1 MPSLFDKL
9 NKEMTAS
16 GIRARSGAA
25 RTWLGQKLYKF
36 KMPTDRSNVLNDP
49 TRIAAKAFVGKMY
62 IFHYDPKYKATLPV
76 YDKFPLVIP
85 MDIYSD
91 GFLGLNLHY
100 LDPYSRLVLL
110 DRLHDFI
117 NNDKYD
123 DSTKFKLSYD
133 LLSSSK
139 RYSRLIADCTKRY
152 LLTHIMSSMIYIEPD
167 NWETAIFL
175 PTEKMVYK
183 V

>member
-9 NKEMTAS
+9 NKEMTAD
-16 GIRARSGAA
+16 GIKPRTAQARA
-25 RTWLGQKLYKF
+25 WIQNKFFKLR
-36 KMPTDRSNVLNDP
+36 MPSNRSNILNDSSRVSP
-49 TRIAAKAFVGKMY
+49 QAFIGKMY
-62 IFHYDPKYKATLPV
+62 LYHYDPKLKDELPV
-76 YDKFPLVIP
+76 WDKFPLVIP

-100 LDPYSRLVLL
+100 LDPYNRLLLL

-123 DSTKFKLSYD
+123 DTTRFRMSYD
-133 LLSSSK
+133 LLSKSR
-139 RYSRLIADCTKRY
+139 RYRLIEPCIKRY
-152 LLTHIMSSMIYIEPD
+152 LFSHIMSPIIYVEPD

-175 PTEKMVYK
+175 PFEKMVYK
-183 V
+183 T

>member
-9 NKEMTAS
+9 NKQMSAA
-16 GIRARSGAA
+16 GIRPRTNAA
-25 RTWLGQKLYKF
+25 KAWLGNKLYNF
-36 KMPTDRSNVLNDP
+36 KMPVDRSNVLNDP
-49 TRIAAKAFVGKMY
+49 TRIAAKAFIGKMY
-62 IFHYDPKYKATLPV
+62 LFNYDPKGKNTLPI
-76 YDKFPLVIP
+76 YDRFPLVIP
-85 MDIYSD
+85 MNLYSD

-123 DSTKFKLSYD
+123 DTTKFKLSYD
-133 LLSSSK
+133 LLNQSR
-139 RYSRLIADCTKRY
+139 RYSRLIQDCTKRY
-152 LLTHIMSSMIYIEPD
+152 LIQHIMSSIIYIEPD

-183 V
+183 A

>member
-1 MPSLFDKL
+1 MASLFDKL
-9 NKEMTAS
+9 SKEMTAA
-16 GIRARSGAA
+16 GIRPRTAAA
-25 RTWLGQKLYKF
+25 RGWLGNKLYRLR
-36 KMPTDRSNVLNDP
+36 MPTNRSNVLNDP
-49 TRIAAKAFVGKMY
+49 KRIAARAFIGKMY
-62 IFHYDPKYKATLPV
+62 FFNYDPKYKDTLPV

-85 MDIYSD
+85 MDIYDD

-123 DSTKFKLSYD
+123 DTTRFRLSYD
-133 LLSSSK
+133 LLASSR
-139 RYSRLIADCTKRY
+139 RYRLIDQCVKRY
-152 LLTHIMSSMIYIEPD
+152 LYSHIMSSLIYVEPD
-167 NWETAIFL
+167 QWETAIFL

-183 V
+183 S

>member
-9 NKEMTAS
+9 ERELKGAGISPRTAQA
-16 GIRARSGAA
+16 RA
-25 RTWLGQKLYKF
+25 WLGNKLNKLRL
-36 KMPTDRSNVLNDP
+36 PSNRASLLNDP
-49 TRIAAKAFVGKMY
+49 KRLTAKAFIGKMY
-62 IFHYDPKYKATLPV
+62 FFAYDPKLKDVLPV

-85 MDIYSD
+85 MDVYND

-100 LDPYSRLVLL
+100 LDSYTRLVLL

-123 DSTKFKLSYD
+123 DTTQFRLSYN
-133 LLSSSK
+133 LLANTRRFK
-139 RYSRLIADCTKRY
+139 MIEPCIKRY
-152 LLTHIMSSMIYIEPD
+152 LYSHIMSSLIYIEPD
-167 NWETAIFL
+167 SWETAIFL

-183 V
+183 K